1 MVLPQ
6 SSDIEQQWGQ
16 VRGLLRAEVGDT
28 AYSTWLKPLDLAH
41 VDGDRVVI
49 AVPTQFMRD
58 WVAAHYADRIR
69 GLWTSINPAVR
80 TIALNVRPAMA
91 PAQASA
97 ERLPEAPAVI
107 QPTETEAPI
116 AANESAAL
124 EDLGARLDP
133 RFTFETFVVGKPNEF
148 AVAAAERVASSPKSP
163 FNPLFLYG
171 GVGLGKTHL
180 MHAIAHR
187 VKHHDTGRRVV
198 YLSA

>member
-58 WVAAHYADRIR
+58 WVV
-69 GLWTSINPAVR
+69 GPLC
-80 TIALNVRPAMA
+80 RPHPRPVDLDQPERPDHRPERA
-91 PAQASA
+91 PGHAGSRVA
-97 ERLPEAPAVI
+97 ERLPAAPAVLR
-107 QPTETEAPI
+107 APEVEPLP
-116 AANESAAL
+116 ANETAAL

-148 AVAAAERVASSPKSP
+148 AVAAAERRRRPRPSRRSTRCSSMAAS
-163 FNPLFLYG
+163 G
-171 GVGLGKTHL
+171 
-180 MHAIAHR
+180 
-187 VKHHDTGRRVV
+187 
-198 YLSA
+198 SARPT

>member
-6 SSDIEQQWGQ
+6 ASDIEHQWTQ

-58 WVAAHYADRIR
+58 WVVAHYADRIR
-69 GLWTSINPAVR
+69 GLWTSINPGVR
-80 TIALNVRPAMA
+80 TIALNVRPATVSPA
-91 PAQASA
+91 PHHD
-97 ERLPEAPAVI
+97 RLYPSAPAVRSVDI
-107 QPTETEAPI
+107 EPAAP
-116 AANESAAL
+116 ANEVAAL

-148 AVAAAERVASSPKSP
+148 AVAAAERIASSPKPP

-171 GVGLGKTHL
+171 GVG
-180 MHAIAHR
+180 
-187 VKHHDTGRRVV
+187 
-198 YLSA
+198 